1 MSKKPGAAGFAA
13 ILLIA
18 ALRRSESDMNPQSG
32 SYRSRPFSGF
42 LPGGGIIR
50 AFEAESVLRDL
61 HRITEIINRMDSV
74 GQVVLNPPP
83 LPKLPPPSQ
92 LLGSLPDLSSIMGSI
107 GPLMAALGSGHTDS
121 DDENENAIF

>member
-13 ILLIA
+13 IILIA
-18 ALRRSESDMNPQSG
+18 AISRAETAGTHPSG
-32 SYRSRPFSGF
+32 YHGRTFAG
-42 LPGGGIIR
+42 LIPGSGIIR

-61 HRITEIINRMDSV
+61 HRITEIINRMDGL
-74 GQVVLNPPP
+74 GQMVLNPPP

-92 LLGSLPDLSSIMGSI
+92 LLNSLPDLNNIVGSI
-107 GPLMAALGSGHTDS
+107 GPLMAALNSAQTDS